1 MSAYYNEID
10 TSCRR
15 LLRELM
21 RRGIIA
27 DGDIDDR
34 SIADVQPT
42 DLAGFSQCHWFA
54 GIGTWSYA
62 LRMSGWPDDRPVWTG
77 SCPCQP
83 FSQAGKQRGF
93 ADARHLW
100 PEFHRLIRE
109 RRPPVVLGE
118 QVAGPAGRAWWDAVS
133 ADMEHAG
140 YAVGA
145 ADLCAAGVGAPHI
158 RQRLYW
164 CAVAETGRVADPGEH
179 GRQGRLQGRQNE
191 EREIIDGQAG
201 RDGATG
207 RVAHAHGHGRGE
219 GQRHHPPLGHGTPP
233 APDRGTDRPGPTNG
247 YWRDVDWIGCRDGKW
262 RPVKPGLVP
271 LVDGTPERTA
281 LLRAIGN
288 AIVPQVAAEFI
299 ETVMEVL

>member
-1 MSAYYNEID
+1 MSAYYNEND
-10 TSCRR
+10 PFAAAW
-15 LLRELM
+15 LRGLI
-21 RRGIIA
+21 RAGLIA
-27 DGDIDDR
+27 DGDVDDR
-34 SIADVQPT
+34 SIADVQAT
-42 DLAGFSQCHWFA
+42 DLTGFSQYHFFA
-54 GIGTWSYA
+54 GLGGWSMD

-83 FSQAGKQRGF
+83 FSSAGKQRGF

-100 PEFHRLIRE
+100 PEFGRLIGE
-109 RRPPVVLGE
+109 CRPPVVFGE
-118 QVAGPAGRAWWDAVS
+118 QVAGPAGRAWWDTVS
-133 ADMEHAG
+133 AGLEHAG

-164 CAVAETGRVADPGEH
+164 CAVAETGRLADPGEH
-179 GRQGRLQGRQNE
+179 GRQGRLQGRQDE
-191 EREIIDGQAG
+191 TREIIDGQAG

-207 RVAHAHGHGRGE
+207 RVAHGHGRDAGH
-219 GQRHHPPLGHGTPP
+219 GHHPPLGHGAST
-233 APDRGTDRPGPTNG
+233 APNRVADRPRPTDG

-271 LVDGTPERTA
+271 LVDGTAERTA

-299 ETVMEVL
+299 KTVMEVIT